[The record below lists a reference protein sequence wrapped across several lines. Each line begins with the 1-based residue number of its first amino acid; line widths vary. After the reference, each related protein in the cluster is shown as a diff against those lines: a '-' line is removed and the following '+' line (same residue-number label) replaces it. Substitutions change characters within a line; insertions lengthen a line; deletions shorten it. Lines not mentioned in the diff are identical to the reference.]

1 MVGHKEG
8 MEVLILSYMAVVVF
22 CEWQLKMQTNKGLG
36 KNRNSHRKFKNM
48 TENQKNWVGKFRKKK
63 KKKEEKRTNF
73 VTIS

>member
-1 MVGHKEG
+1 
-8 MEVLILSYMAVVVF
+8 MAT
-22 CEWQLKMQTNKGLG
+22 EEKMQTNKGLG

-63 KKKEEKRTNF
+63 KKEEKRTNF